1 MIKAALRKQTPQIKI
16 GNTKV
21 SRLGLPRYNWHDLY
35 HLTLTLS
42 WPVFFAVIIAVYLG
56 ANTLFAL
63 AYLVDDNGIRNAR
76 PGSFSDAFFFSV
88 ETMAT
93 VGYGIMSPNSLYS
106 HIVSMTEVLTGMLGF
121 AMSTGLMFARFSRP
135 RPCLLF
141 SEVAVI
147 YPFNGVP
154 TFMIRVANKRHDL
167 IIDPAVRMSFLL
179 LNEVSKA
186 GDNFLRFHDLKL
198 IRDRAPVL
206 ALSWTVMHV
215 IDESSPFYG
224 HTAETLNDCTII
236 VSFSG
241 LNETMLQTIQA
252 HKAYSAADIR
262 WEEKFVDILSIT
274 PDGERSIDYSR
285 YHDVESVIKTGGEQT
300 KVSAANRPNLAPPLS
315 LPSMLGLFLK
325 IGTIGFGGGMAVIAI
340 MEQEF
345 VQKRRQLP
353 AEEFLHAVGMA
364 EILGSFAPNA
374 AFFLG
379 YRRYGL
385 FGALASVAVFLLPSI
400 MIVIFL
406 SFLYSR
412 YHAIPALQGVMVGLG
427 PVVIALILAA
437 AWSMGRKALTGW
449 PAVVFAV
456 AGALAGAYKVN
467 AIWVLLTAGI
477 IGLLVGRKRLVKGSD
492 QKRPNANTEAP
503 PPLKTGG
510 MALLALPAA
519 GASVAQ
525 ASLATVGLI
534 FLKIG
539 LVFFGGGFVLIP
551 VLHQQLVE
559 HLHWLTPQEFLD
571 GVAISNLT
579 PGPISVLATFTG
591 YHLLGVSGAVLAT
604 VALLTPSM
612 ILMTVICIAYER
624 LKNSSQ
630 AQDFLAAVAPTVV
643 GLVAS
648 AALLLWHSAIPSWRA
663 LLLLTVAL
671 VLLVRFKWHPAFVLA
686 VGAALAALGAI
697 P

>member
-1 MIKAALRKQTPQIKI
+1 MMKPVVRKQTPQIKI

-21 SRLGLPRYNWHDLY
+21 SRLGLPRYNWHDVY

-42 WPVFFAVIIAVYLG
+42 WPVFLALICVFFLG
-56 ANTLFAL
+56 VNALFAL
-63 AYLVDDNGIRNAR
+63 AYLADGNGIQNAR

-93 VGYGIMSPNSLYS
+93 VGYGIMSPKSLYS
-106 HIVSMTEVLTGMLGF
+106 HIVSMTEIMVGMLGF
-121 AMSTGLMFARFSRP
+121 AVATGLMFARFSRP
-135 RPCLLF
+135 RSHILF
-141 SEVAVI
+141 SDVAVI
-147 YPFNGVP
+147 HPFNGVP
-154 TFMIRVANKRHDL
+154 TFMIRVANERHDL
-167 IIDPAVRMSFLL
+167 VVEPAVHMSLL
-179 LNEVSKA
+179 LNEVTRE

-198 IRDRAPVL
+198 VRERTPIL

-224 HTAETLNDCTII
+224 HTAETLSDCMIV

-241 LNETMLQTIQA
+241 LNETILQTIQA
-252 HKAYSAADIR
+252 HKVYSATDIR
-262 WEEKFVDILSIT
+262 WGKKFVDILSIT

-285 YHDVESVIKTGGEQT
+285 YHDVESVKKPGEG
-300 KVSAANRPNLAPPLS
+300 KPEVSATTEESLALPLS

-325 IGTIGFGGGMAVIAI
+325 IGAIGFGGGMAIIAI
-340 MEQEF
+340 MEREF
-345 VQKRRQLP
+345 VQKRQQLP
-353 AEEFLHAVGMA
+353 VEEFLHAVGLA
-364 EILGSFAPNA
+364 EILGSFAPNV

-379 YRRYGL
+379 YRHYGL
-385 FGALASVAVFLLPSI
+385 PGALASVGAFLLPSI
-400 MIVIFL
+400 TIVIFL

-449 PAVVFAV
+449 PAVFFAV
-456 AGALAGAYKVN
+456 AGALAGAYKMN
-467 AIWVLLTAGI
+467 AIWVLVTAGI
-477 IGLLVGRKRLVKGSD
+477 IGLLVGRKRLVKGSE
-492 QKRPNANTEAP
+492 QKHSNANTEGP
-503 PPLKTGG
+503 PPSKTGD
-510 MALLALPAA
+510 MAFLAFPAV
-519 GASVAQ
+519 GASVAP
-525 ASLATVGLI
+525 ASFATVGLT

-591 YHLLGVSGAVLAT
+591 YHLLGVSGALLAT

-630 AQDFLAAVAPTVV
+630 ARDFLAAVAPTVV

-663 LLLLTVAL
+663 LLLMAVAL

-686 VGAALAALGAI
+686 VGAALAALGAN

>member
-1 MIKAALRKQTPQIKI
+1 MKSASGKKTPHIQI
-16 GNTKV
+16 GSVQV
-21 SRLGLPRYNWHDLY
+21 SRLGLPRYRWHDVY
-35 HLTLTLS
+35 HMALTLS
-42 WPVFFAVIIAVYLG
+42 WPGFFAVLIALYLG
-56 ANTLFAL
+56 ANALFAL
-63 AYLVDDNGIRNAR
+63 AYLADGNGILNAR

-93 VGYGIMSPNSLYS
+93 VGYGIMSPNTLYS
-106 HIVSMTEVLTGMLGF
+106 HIVSMTEVLAGMLGF
-121 AMSTGLMFARFSRP
+121 AMATGLMFARFSRP

-141 SEVAVI
+141 SDVAVI
-147 YPFNGVP
+147 GPFNGVT

-167 IIDPAVRMSFLL
+167 IVEPSVRMSLIF

-186 GDNFLRFHDLKL
+186 GDDFLHCHDLKL
-198 IRDRAPVL
+198 VRDRAPIL

-224 HTAETLNDCTII
+224 RTPETLNDCAIL

-252 HKAYSAADIR
+252 HKSYGAADIR
-262 WEEKFVDILSIT
+262 WGGKFVDILSIA

-285 YHDVESVIKTGGEQT
+285 FHEVESSHSRMAEADRST
-300 KVSAANRPNLAPPLS
+300 AAPLS

-325 IGTIGFGGGMAVIAI
+325 IGAIGFGGSMAVIAI
-340 MEQEF
+340 LEQEF

-353 AEEFLHAVGMA
+353 AEEFLHAVGLA
-364 EILGSFAPNA
+364 EILGSFAPNTV
-374 AFFLG
+374 FFLG
-379 YRRYGL
+379 YRHYGL
-385 FGALASVAVFLLPSI
+385 FGALVSVAAFLLPSVT
-400 MIVIFL
+400 IVIFL

-412 YHAIPALQGVMVGLG
+412 YHAIPALQGVLVGLG

-437 AWSMGRKALTGW
+437 AWSMGRRVLTGW

-456 AGALAGAYKVN
+456 AGVVTGACKVN

-477 IGLLVGRKRLVKGSD
+477 VGLLVGRKRLVKGSEPK
-492 QKRPNANTEAP
+492 QSNANTEEP
-503 PPLKTGG
+503 SSPKTGA
-510 MALLALPAA
+510 MAFLAFPSL
-519 GASVAQ
+519 GANVGS
-525 ASLATVGLI
+525 ASFATVGLT

-579 PGPISVLATFTG
+579 PGPIAVLATFAG
-591 YHLLGVSGAVLAT
+591 YHLLGVSGALLAT
-604 VALLTPSM
+604 VALLTPAM
-612 ILMTVICIAYER
+612 ILMAVICIAYER
-624 LKNSSQ
+624 LKTSSQ

-643 GLVAS
+643 GLIAS

-663 LLLLTVAL
+663 LLLMAVAM
-671 VLLVRFKWHPAFVLA
+671 VLLIRFTWHPAFVLA
-686 VGAALAALGAI
+686 VGATLAVLGAI